1 MRNCSNDSD
10 LLSVC
15 KSLVSWNAE
24 VWLLLSLPSYVL
36 FGLNN
41 NDAII
46 HKLKKKRQWNV
57 LGHILLGDQM
67 NLVSD
72 FNSFKLDKSKI
83 ELNTNS
89 IFETDLK
96 RNDSIL
102 TSSGL
107 DERKVGQ
114 VELIYTTRK

>member
-1 MRNCSNDSD
+1 MVGYIFDKITEHPLKTRARNAY
-10 LLSVC
+10 VM
-15 KSLVSWNAE
+15 
-24 VWLLLSLPSYVL
+24 VWDTFCGV
-36 FGLNN
+36 
-41 NDAII
+41 I
-46 HKLKKKRQWNV
+46 KMNV
-57 LGHILLGDQM
+57 
-67 NLVSD
+67 VSD

-96 RNDSIL
+96 GNDSIL

-107 DERKVGQ
+107 DESKVGQ